1 MRREGRIAFCAN
13 VSHMI
18 HLSYGSN
25 KEAKKTYSYFC
36 LLSQVI
42 FERGSAYWSVKELLL

>member
-13 VSHMI
+13 VSHTI

-25 KEAKKTYSYFC
+25 KEAKRPTA
-36 LLSQVI
+36 I
-42 FERGSAYWSVKELLL
+42 FASHPKSPLREAVLTGP